1 MKLYYL
7 PGACSLADHIVLEWI
22 GEPYETIAVPR
33 DELKTAF
40 LAINPAGAV
49 PVLEHDGWRL
59 TQNIAILNYLA
70 DLHPALRLAGDGTPA
85 SRAEVNRWL
94 AFVNS
99 DLHPA
104 FKPIFGSTAYLEDR
118 HAIDRTREHARET
131 LRTLFGRVDTQLEGR
146 TWLTGARSIAD
157 AYLYVVTRWARGK
170 QVDLS
175 GYANLDR
182 HFAAMDADPGV
193 RKAVTAEGL
202 N

>member
-22 GEPYETIAVPR
+22 GEPYEAVAVPR

-59 TQNIAILNYLA
+59 TQNIAILNFLA
-70 DLHPALRLAGDGTPA
+70 DLHPALGLAGDGTPA

-118 HAIDRTREHARET
+118 HVIDRTREHARET

>member
-22 GEPYETIAVPR
+22 GEPYEAIAVPR
-33 DELKTAF
+33 EELKTAF

-70 DLHPALRLAGDGTPA
+70 DLHPALGLAGDGTPA

-118 HAIDRTREHARET
+118 HVIDKTREHARET

-146 TWLTGARSIAD
+146 SWLTGARSIAD

-202 N
+202 G

>member
-22 GEPYETIAVPR
+22 GEPYEAVAVPR

-70 DLHPALRLAGDGTPA
+70 DLHPALGLAGDGTPA

-118 HAIDRTREHARET
+118 HVIDKTREHARET

-175 GYANLDR
+175 GYANLER

-202 N
+202 G